1 MPNWV
6 ALMLDQLQIHRQ
18 ILYDLA
24 VHYLEPMGGIYERL
38 AYLASLR
45 DPSTGFYSHPRLSA
59 VFGEESVNRAIASC
73 HEEIF
78 ERLLESPLS
87 LQEEDLL
94 CYLDKLPGGRK
105 AHVRECPAKAQ
116 AWIPPKAPDYLKKL
130 FCSNLSALCELM
142 QEKKPKARSDT

>member
-1 MPNWV
+1 
-6 ALMLDQLQIHRQ
+6 MLDELQIHRQ

-24 VHYLEPMGGIYERL
+24 VHNLEPMGGIYERL
-38 AYLASLR
+38 AYVAGLR
-45 DPSTGFYSHPRLSA
+45 NPSTGFYSHARLSA

-94 CYLDKLPGGRK
+94 DYLDTLPGGRE
-105 AHVRECPAKAQ
+105 AHAGDCSAKAQ

-130 FCSNLSALCELM
+130 FCSNLNALGELL
-142 QEKKPKARSDT
+142 QEKKPKAHSDR